1 MQDVRMKKRIL
12 IVDDEE
18 HVRFTFKKFLEEEG
32 YDVVLADDYTM
43 ALDTLMTDSIDLV
56 VTDIIMG
63 QKTGIDLLQE
73 IKDRGFRAPVIMIT
87 GAPDIE
93 TASAAVRLGA
103 YDYISK
109 PVTQQMLLRAVGLAL
124 RLKAIDDQ
132 KELYYRN
139 LEAIFTSV
147 QDGIVSVDIDLVVTH
162 TNEAIEQFFLM
173 SSEKMLGMGIQAV
186 AELRLP
192 SCLDVLKITIETKEP
207 VREFRTEMMGKDG
220 RPKIV
225 IINCSPLLDRDG
237 TFMGVVM
244 VLRDISRITDLERTL
259 NERRQFHKIVGKSV
273 AMQEMY
279 MRIEALA
286 ETDTTVL
293 ITGESGTGKELVA
306 DAIHYSGSRALKP
319 FVKVNCAALSENL
332 LESELFGHVAGAF
345 TGAVKAK
352 AGRFELAHGGTIFLD
367 EIGDL
372 TPALQLK
379 FLRVLQEREFERV
392 GDSKSIKVD
401 VRVIAATNAR
411 LADKIQQGL
420 FREDLYFRLNVMEM
434 LLPPLTQRIE
444 DIPLLVSHFCEKFNT
459 KFKRN
464 VQGVSDQVMRLFV
477 NYTWPGNVR
486 EMENV
491 LERGFIL
498 CNTDTITTDHI
509 SLQLKDA
516 VPVDHVVETLECA
529 ASREQ
534 ILDALEKTKWNRT
547 KAAQL
552 LGISRRTFYRKL
564 QEFDLQDEI

>member
-1 MQDVRMKKRIL
+1 MKNRIL
-12 IVDDEE
+12 VVDDEE

-32 YDVVLADDYTM
+32 YDVALADDYTA
-43 ALDTLMTDSIDLV
+43 ALHTLMTDPIDLV

-63 QKTGIDLLQE
+63 HKTGIDLLQE
-73 IKDRGFRAPVIMIT
+73 IKDRGMRPPVIMIT

-103 YDYISK
+103 YDYIAK
-109 PVTQQMLLRAVGLAL
+109 PVTQPMLLRVVGLAL

-132 KELYYRN
+132 KELYHRN

-147 QDGIVSVDIDLVVTH
+147 QDGIVSVDMAMVVTH
-162 TNEAIEQFFLM
+162 TNEAIEQFFSI
-173 SSEKMLGMGIQAV
+173 SSEKMPGLSIHEVVQ
-186 AELRLP
+186 ERLP
-192 SCLDVLKITIETKEP
+192 SCLDVLKKTIETKEP
-207 VREFRTEMMGKDG
+207 VREFRTEMTGQDG

-273 AMQEMY
+273 VMQEMY

-319 FVKVNCAALSENL
+319 FVKVNCAALSEHL

-345 TGAVKAK
+345 TGALKARV
-352 AGRFELAHGGTIFLD
+352 GRFELAHGGTIFLD

-372 TPALQLK
+372 SQALQLK
-379 FLRVLQEREFERV
+379 FLRVLQEREIERV
-392 GDSKSIKVD
+392 GDTKTIKVD
-401 VRVIAATNAR
+401 VRVIAATNAD
-411 LADKIQQGL
+411 LAQRMQQGL
-420 FREDLYFRLNVMEM
+420 FREDLYYRFNVMEM
-434 LLPPLTQRIE
+434 YLPPLTQRIE
-444 DIPLLVSHFCEKFNT
+444 DIPLLVSHFCAKFNA

-498 CNTDTITTDHI
+498 CSTDTMTTDHI
-509 SLQLKDA
+509 SLQLKGA
-516 VPVDHVVETLECA
+516 VPIDATVETLECA

-564 QEFDLQDEI
+564 QEFDLLNKI

>member
-1 MQDVRMKKRIL
+1 MKNRIL
-12 IVDDEE
+12 VVDDEE
-18 HVRFTFKKFLEEEG
+18 HVRFTFKKFLEEAG
-32 YDVVLADDYTM
+32 HDVALADDYTS
-43 ALDTLMTDSIDLV
+43 ALDTLMADPIDLV

-63 QKTGIDLLQE
+63 TKTGVDLLQE
-73 IKDRGFRAPVIMIT
+73 IKDRGLRPPVIMIT

-103 YDYISK
+103 YDYIAK
-109 PVTQQMLLRAVGLAL
+109 PVTQQMLLRVVGLAL

-147 QDGIVSVDIDLVVTH
+147 QDGIVSVDVDMVVTH
-162 TNEAIEQFFLM
+162 TNEAIEQFFSM
-173 SSEKMLGMGIQAV
+173 SSEKMLGMSIHKV
-186 AELRLP
+186 ADLRLP
-192 SCLDVLKITIETKEP
+192 SCLDVLKKTIETKEP
-207 VREFRTEMMGKDG
+207 IREFRTEMTGQDG
-220 RPKIV
+220 RTKIV

-286 ETDTTVL
+286 ETNTTVL

-345 TGAVKAK
+345 TGAVKSK
-352 AGRFELAHGGTIFLD
+352 TGRFELAHGGTIFLD

-372 TPALQLK
+372 SPALQLK

-392 GDSKSIKVD
+392 GDNKPVKVD
-401 VRVIAATNAR
+401 VRVIAATNAM
-411 LADKIQQGL
+411 LADKIQKGL

-444 DIPLLVSHFCEKFNT
+444 DIPLLVSHFCLKFNA
-459 KFKRN
+459 KFNRN

-486 EMENV
+486 ELENV

-498 CNTDTITTDHI
+498 CNTEIITTDHI

-516 VPVDHVVETLECA
+516 VPVDPVVETLECA
-529 ASREQ
+529 ASRKQ
-534 ILDALEKTKWNRT
+534 MLDALEKTKFNRT

>member
-1 MQDVRMKKRIL
+1 MKNRIL
-12 IVDDEE
+12 VVDDEE
-18 HVRFTFKKFLEEEG
+18 HVRFTFKNFLEEEG
-32 YDVVLADDYTM
+32 YDVALADDYVS
-43 ALDTLMTDSIDLV
+43 ALKILKTDPIDLV

-63 QKTGIDLLQE
+63 KQTGVDLLQE
-73 IKDRGFRAPVIMIT
+73 IKGRGLRPPVIMIT

-103 YDYISK
+103 YDYIAK
-109 PVTQQMLLRAVGLAL
+109 PVTQPMLLRVVGLAL

-132 KELYYRN
+132 KELYHRN
-139 LEAIFTSV
+139 LEAIFDSV
-147 QDGIVSVDIDLVVTH
+147 QDGIVSVDMDMLVTH
-162 TNEAIEQFFLM
+162 TNEAIEQFFLAPA
-173 SSEKMLGMGIQAV
+173 EKIIGRSLHEV
-186 AELRLP
+186 AESRLP
-192 SCLDVLKITIETKEP
+192 SCLDVIKKTIETREP
-207 VREFRTEMMGKDG
+207 VREFRTEMTGQDG
-220 RPKIV
+220 HPRIV
-225 IINCSPLLDRDG
+225 VINCSPLLDRDG
-237 TFMGVVM
+237 TFLGVVL

-259 NERRQFHKIVGKSV
+259 NERRQFHKIIGKSV
-273 AMQEMY
+273 EMQEMY
-279 MRIEALA
+279 TRIEALA
-286 ETDTTVL
+286 DTNTTVL

-345 TGAVKAK
+345 TGALKAK
-352 AGRFELAHGGTIFLD
+352 AGRFELADGGTIFLD

-372 TPALQLK
+372 SQALQLK

-392 GDSKSIKVD
+392 GGTKAVKVD
-401 VRVIAATNAR
+401 VRVIAATNSV
-411 LADKIQQGL
+411 LADQIQKGL

-434 LLPPLTQRIE
+434 LLPPLTHRIE

-477 NYTWPGNVR
+477 NYNWPGNVR
-486 EMENV
+486 ELENV
-491 LERGFIL
+491 LERSFIL

-509 SLQLKDA
+509 SLQFKES
-516 VPVDHVVETLECA
+516 VPINAAVETLECG
-529 ASREQ
+529 ASKDQ
-534 ILDALEKTKWNRT
+534 ILDALEKSKWNRT

-564 QEFDLQDEI
+564 ADFDMIKKI